1 MDVIAEYIPAATLLT
16 TGCLVLVM
24 LQRLNQAGP
33 RSDNP
38 SLLLQLAFWVGALAL
53 LVALIAALPM
63 DNEIRG
69 QIISLLGV
77 VLTAMIALA
86 STTFVANAMAGL
98 MLQATQPFRPG
109 DFIETGGVF
118 GQVTRSSLVSTR
130 LQTETRDF
138 ANLPNLLLVTQPLT
152 VLHREGTIIQ
162 AEISLGYDVH
172 HATAEPLLLTAAR
185 QAGLEDPYV
194 LVLELLDHAVVYRAA
209 GFLKDVNS
217 PLSARSRLRRE
228 MLDAVHGA
236 GLEVTSPSVVAQR
249 QQPGDSRTVPPRAVP
264 KAVATP
270 EKTPETRIFDSGNAA
285 ATQEALK
292 DEIESLERQIKEQKA
307 SLKELTEGE
316 KVRAEGDL
324 QRLEEALA
332 QAQEQYESG
341 GK

>member
-1 MDVIAEYIPAATLLT
+1 MDFFADYIPATTLLT
-16 TGCLVLVM
+16 TGCLVLVI
-24 LQRLNQAGP
+24 LHRLNQAGP

-69 QIISLLGV
+69 QILSLLGV

-86 STTFVANAMAGL
+86 STTFVANAMAGV

-109 DFIETGGVF
+109 DFIETGEVF
-118 GQVTRSSLVSTR
+118 GQVTRRSLVSTR

-172 HATAEPLLLTAAR
+172 HATVEPLLLTAAR
-185 QAGLEDPYV
+185 QAGLDDPYV

-217 PLSARSRLRRE
+217 PLSARSRLRRK

-249 QQPGDSRTVPPRAVP
+249 QQPGDSRTVPPHAVP
-264 KAVATP
+264 QPVATTK
-270 EKTPETRIFDSGNAA
+270 ETPETRIFDSGNAA

-292 DEIESLERQIKEQKA
+292 DEIESLEGQIKELKA
-307 SLKELTEGE
+307 SLKELTEE
-316 KVRAEGDL
+316 DKARAEAEL
-324 QRLEEALA
+324 QRLQEALA
-332 QAQEQYESG
+332 RAQEQHESG
-341 GK
+341 GE

>member
-1 MDVIAEYIPAATLLT
+1 MDFYAEYIPATTLLT
-16 TGCLVLVM
+16 TGCLVLVI
-24 LQRLNQAGP
+24 LHRLNQAGP

-53 LVALIAALPM
+53 LVALIATLPM

-69 QIISLLGV
+69 QILSLLGV

-86 STTFVANAMAGL
+86 STTFVANAMAGV

-109 DFIETGGVF
+109 DFIETGEVF
-118 GQVTRSSLVSTR
+118 GQVTRRSLVSTR

-152 VLHREGTIIQ
+152 VLHREGTIIR

-172 HATAEPLLLTAAR
+172 HATVEPLLLTAAR
-185 QAGLEDPYV
+185 QAGLDDPYV

-217 PLSARSRLRRE
+217 PLSARSRLRRK

-249 QQPGDSRTVPPRAVP
+249 QQPGDSRTVPPRPVP
-264 KAVATP
+264 PAVATTEEP
-270 EKTPETRIFDSGNAA
+270 PETRIFDSGNAA

-292 DEIESLERQIKEQKA
+292 DEIESLERQIKELKA
-307 SLKELTEGE
+307 SLKELTEE
-316 KVRAEGDL
+316 DKTRAEAEL
-324 QRLEEALA
+324 QRLQEALER
-332 QAQEQYESG
+332 AQEQHESG
-341 GK
+341 GE

>member
-1 MDVIAEYIPAATLLT
+1 MDLLAEYIPAAILLT
-16 TGCLVLVM
+16 TGCLVLVI
-24 LQRLNQAGP
+24 LHRLNQAGP

-69 QIISLLGV
+69 QILSLLGV

-86 STTFVANAMAGL
+86 STTFVANAMAGV

-109 DFIETGGVF
+109 DFIETGEVF
-118 GQVTRSSLVSTR
+118 GQVTRRSLVSTR

-172 HATAEPLLLTAAR
+172 HATAEPLLLTAAL
-185 QAGLEDPYV
+185 QAGLDDPYV

-264 KAVATP
+264 QPVATTK
-270 EKTPETRIFDSGNAA
+270 ETPETRIFDSGNAA

-292 DEIESLERQIKEQKA
+292 DEIESLEGQIKELKA
-307 SLKELTEGE
+307 SLKELTEE
-316 KVRAEGDL
+316 DKARAEADL
-324 QRLEEALA
+324 QRLQEALA
-332 QAQEQYESG
+332 QAQEQHESG
-341 GK
+341 GE